1 MSVDQTLYSRTP
13 TAIADPTCAG
23 PAAFT
28 AAGAFSQPDLMA
40 FSLREEE
47 PIWGFDTIAPS
58 MASWQGKMEQ
68 QTFCNPNM
76 ERGLKNTHVRN
87 GQPTPPPFDDKKL
100 QTPMG
105 EMYPVAQYAFNSSPP
120 EYAPPK
126 HRSSLSEQS
135 QTDGYGVSTRRR
147 KASAI
152 DQCEQQQERE
162 KREKFLERNRLA
174 ASKCRQKK
182 KEHTKLLETRF
193 REVSN
198 KKGELESEIEH
209 LRSEVLNLKNEMLR
223 HAQCGDEAI
232 KIHLA
237 QMVRLI
243 TSKDTP
249 NRDLVSPMRS
259 PEQMAASTPHGLSFG
274 FDGPMQ
280 LPSEMGSP
288 LDQRRDSEQS
298 IMTESS
304 YTFSTDDSFEELI
317 NV

>member
-1 MSVDQTLYSRTP
+1 MSVEQTLYCRDQEAMT
-13 TAIADPTCAG
+13 DPTGAG
-23 PAAFT
+23 PAGFT
-28 AAGAFSQPDLMA
+28 AVAAFPQSDLLA
-40 FSLREEE
+40 FSLPEEE
-47 PIWGFDTIAPS
+47 PIWGFDTIAPA

-68 QTFCNPNM
+68 QTFCNPSM
-76 ERGLKNTHVRN
+76 ERGFKNTHVRN

-100 QTPMG
+100 QPPMA
-105 EMYPVAQYAFNSSPP
+105 ETYPLAPYVFTGSPP
-120 EYAPPK
+120 EFAPPK
-126 HRSSLSEQS
+126 PRSSL
-135 QTDGYGVSTRRR
+135 TDLDEPLQDRV
-147 KASAI
+147 
-152 DQCEQQQERE
+152 

-182 KEHTKLLETRF
+182 KEHTKLLETRY
-193 REVSN
+193 REVSSR
-198 KKGELESEIEH
+198 KGELETEIEH

-232 KIHLA
+232 KLHLA
-237 QMVRLI
+237 QMVRMI

-249 NRDLVSPMRS
+249 NRDLVSPRQS
-259 PEQMAASTPHGLSFG
+259 PEQNTAATPHGLSFG

-288 LDQRRDSEQS
+288 LDQRRASEQS

-304 YTFSTDDSFEELI
+304 YAFSTDDSFEELI